1 MTSGFCCGAI
11 LYTGYSN
18 PLGQALMYR
27 VANVMGTD
35 QLPVLA
41 VQIHLFAYKC
51 SVDSVVVYVWVQ
63 YIAAM

>member
-1 MTSGFCCGAI
+1 
-11 LYTGYSN
+11 
-18 PLGQALMYR
+18 MYR

-51 SVDSVVVYVWVQ
+51 SVDSVVVYV
-63 YIAAM
+63 